1 MPGRVGSTTPEAPRS
16 GARGN
21 RFCRASE
28 ITGARMRALALGKI
42 GGNRSIVEAARFGM
56 TCSEFRRDGF
66 GSGNSGRAPPS
77 LSGSR
82 SKKRESPAAKCSR
95 RGVIARSVAGFP
107 EGDLG
112 GAVFGRR
119 FQFDE
124 AAAQPGGAEFRRPNF
139 EIHVG
144 LAARLRDLAPAGAD
158 LVALPC
164 VDPGALSDSPVP
176 RVIDD
181 GLSLNARALEHPGA
195 SGISAPSSARSVSAR
210 G

>member
-1 MPGRVGSTTPEAPRS
+1 VVSFRVERRKAGVMPGRVGSTTPEAPRS

-107 EGDLG
+107 EGDVG

-164 VDPGALSDSPVP
+164 VDP
-176 RVIDD
+176 VIG
-181 GLSLNARALEHPGA
+181 GLVGFTRPSRYRRRPELERACP
-195 SGISAPSSARSVSAR
+195 
-210 G
+210 